1 MIIRRAPSA
10 GAARSAVRRNPKAKI
25 FGMERKAYGRDF
37 GLSARMVTTM
47 FLLGALYVAFF
58 IALLQFTNIG
68 IGFLILIMGGL
79 AFLQYY
85 TSDKIA
91 LRASGAKVVERDQA
105 PELHDMVERLCA
117 MADLPKPRL
126 AVIPTDVPNAFAT
139 GRNPKNSVVA
149 VTEGL
154 WRRLSKPEVEG
165 VIAHELSHIGNR
177 DVAIMTISSFFAMV
191 AALLMRMGLW
201 GGMFGG
207 GRDRSGGPPIWLIMF
222 VVSMITYVVSYV
234 LILMISRY
242 REYAAD
248 RGAAM
253 ITGAPE
259 NLMSALQRIAS
270 NIAQIPQRD
279 LREVQGMNA
288 FFIVPT
294 NVKSSFAELFM
305 THPPLEKRLARLAD
319 IAREMGRPV

>member
-1 MIIRRAPSA
+1 MKRR
-10 GAARSAVRRNPKAKI
+10 
-25 FGMERKAYGRDF
+25 YGRDF
-37 GLSARMVTTM
+37 GLSFRMVTTL
-47 FLLGALYVAFF
+47 FLLGALYVVFF
-58 IALLQFTNIG
+58 AVLLSLTDLG
-68 IGFLILIMGGL
+68 IGFIIVIMAGL

-91 LRASGAKVVERDQA
+91 LRASGAKIVEREEA

-154 WRRLSKPEVEG
+154 WNRLTKPEIEG
-165 VIAHELSHIGNR
+165 VLAHELSHIGNR
-177 DVAIMTISSFFAMV
+177 DVAIMTVSSFFAMV
-191 AALLMRMGLW
+191 AALLMRMGMF

-207 GRDRSGGPPIWLIMF
+207 GRRDSGPPIWLIIF
-222 VVSMITYVVSYV
+222 VVSLITYVISYV
-234 LILMISRY
+234 LILMVSRY

-248 RGAAM
+248 RGAAI

-294 NVKSSFAELFM
+294 NFRSSFAELFM
-305 THPPLEKRLARLAD
+305 THPPLEKRLARLAE

>member
-1 MIIRRAPSA
+1 M
-10 GAARSAVRRNPKAKI
+10 K
-25 FGMERKAYGRDF
+25 RKAYGRDF
-37 GLSARMVTTM
+37 GLSARMLTTL
-47 FLLGALYVAFF
+47 FLLGALYVVFF
-58 IALLQFTNIG
+58 VV
-68 IGFLILIMGGL
+68 LINVVQAPFFVIVLIMGGL
-79 AFLQYY
+79 AFLQYF

-91 LRASGAKVVERDQA
+91 LAASRAKIVERDQA

-126 AVIPTDVPNAFAT
+126 AVIPTEVPNAFAT

-154 WRRLSKPEVEG
+154 WHRLSKPEIEG
-165 VIAHELSHIGNR
+165 VLAHELSHIGNR

-191 AALLMRMGLW
+191 AAMLMRMGLW

-207 GRDRSGGPPIWLIMF
+207 GRDRSGGPPVWLIMF
-222 VVSMITYVVSYV
+222 VVSMVTYVISYV

-270 NIAQIPQRD
+270 DMVRIPQRD
-279 LREVQGMNA
+279 LREVQGLNA

-294 NVKSSFAELFM
+294 NVRSSFAELFM
-305 THPPLEKRLARLAD
+305 THPPLEKRLARLAE